1 MCRSNSMLMSV
12 SYVNPESVHQPTG
25 YTHVVSVEGSRK
37 TLYIAGQVAIDS
49 KGKMVGV
56 GDLEAQTRQVYENL
70 ALVLK
75 KMGASFSD
83 VVKQNIYTTR
93 MDQLDVIRK
102 IRSQYL
108 PQNRLPASTV
118 IGVTSLARKEF
129 LIEIEM
135 IAVLK

>member
-1 MCRSNSMLMSV
+1 MLMSV
-12 SYVNPESVHQPTG
+12 SYVNPENVHQPTG
-25 YTHVVSVEGSRK
+25 YTHVLSVEGFTK
-37 TLYIAGQVAIDS
+37 TLYIAGQVAIDP
-49 KGKMVGV
+49 KGNMVGV

-83 VVKQNIYTTR
+83 VVMQNIYTTK
-93 MDQLDVIRK
+93 MDQLDVVRK
-102 IRSQYL
+102 VRSQYL
-108 PQNRLPASTV
+108 PKDRLPASTV
-118 IGVTSLARKEF
+118 IGVTGLARKEF